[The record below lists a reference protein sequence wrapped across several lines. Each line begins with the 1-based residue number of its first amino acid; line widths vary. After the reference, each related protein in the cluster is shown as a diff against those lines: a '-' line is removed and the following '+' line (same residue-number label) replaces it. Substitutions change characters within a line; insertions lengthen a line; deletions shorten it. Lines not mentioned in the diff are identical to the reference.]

1 MATTAGRLRPWT
13 AGLILLVLSAAAA
26 AAEGSTYGR
35 YLTTEEFLQI
45 AFGGTPPQAEMLW
58 VTSEHRGP
66 LERLLGHAYRS
77 LRIRYWREG
86 DRTAWI
92 LDEIGKEQPITI
104 GIAIE
109 AEAIEE
115 VRILEFREIRGWEVR
130 YPFFTDQFRGATL
143 DDGELS
149 ADIDGITGAT
159 LSVGAVKRAARA
171 ALYLHGQV
179 AETK

>member
-1 MATTAGRLRPWT
+1 MTARRLRRWA
-13 AGLILLVLSAAAA
+13 AGIALLALAAAAA
-26 AAEGSTYGR
+26 AAEENTYGR
-35 YLTTEEFLQI
+35 YLTAEEFLQI
-45 AFGGTPPQAEMLW
+45 AFGGNAPQADVLW
-58 VTSEHRGP
+58 ITSEHRGS
-66 LERLLGHAYRS
+66 LKRLLGHAYRS

-92 LDEIGKEQPITI
+92 LDEIGKDLPITI
-104 GIAIE
+104 GVAVDAGAID
-109 AEAIEE
+109 E

-159 LSVGAVKRAARA
+159 LSVGAVKRVARA
-171 ALYLHGQV
+171 ALYLHEQV
-179 AETK
+179 VEPE